1 MKQLLILT
9 IACLSL
15 LTACKPSEKNYR
27 QAYEAAKAKED
38 ATPLEE
44 TIYAN
49 IRKEARNQTV
59 IFGNDTIPM
68 TTQYVSFTTEAGGDV
83 KNFHRYNIVV
93 AQFKQ
98 LFNAKAMLRR
108 TIDAGYPDAFV
119 VQTRE
124 PLYYVVA
131 RSVVTP
137 AEARAALDSVA
148 AEKRVPMKE
157 PAPWILRTPR

>member
-1 MKQLLILT
+1 MLT
-9 IACLSL
+9 AAAM

-27 QAYEAAKAKED
+27 AAYEAAKAKEET
-38 ATPLEE
+38 TPLEE

-49 IRKEARNQTV
+49 IRKEARHRDFIV
-59 IFGNDTIPM
+59 AGDTIPM
-68 TTQYVSFTTEAGGDV
+68 TTQFVSFTTEAGGDI
-83 KNFHRYNIVV
+83 KDFHTYNIVV

-108 TIDAGYPDAFV
+108 AVEAGYTNAFV

-124 PLYYVVA
+124 PLYYVVV
-131 RSVVTP
+131 RSVVAP
-137 AEARAALDSVA
+137 KAAKAALDSVA
-148 AEKRVPMKE
+148 AEQRLPMKE